1 MTTAEPDPFTVAI
14 PTAQLEADFPAEARE
29 ATHRAT
35 AARNPGYDVDKLHH
49 MLPWD
54 VARFDRPQLPALVGV
69 LADRA
74 AFSAPRGLRVLD
86 QAIRMPGRGWA
97 IPRAFAQ
104 FEEVI
109 RLAVTFER
117 SINPD
122 FDALYYAYLTIDQ
135 KRVEPGRAQRR
146 VGWHGDAFVS
156 PETSALDDVHPPVIT
171 DNTYVVF
178 DALSTLFLPGPF
190 SLRGVDPTDI
200 VQVLARFDELAQGR
214 EPLRYPPYHLLR
226 MTPYD
231 VHTPDVNATGA
242 AIDRTFVK
250 IQFSRD
256 RLNMMGNGLSRV
268 FGDDGRPRL
277 SYEGWTWVPRNPDR
291 RNNRNSLLDWDRPDR
306 DAFRLVQPG
315 EVDFTAAT
323 PGVPWTAPRFF
334 WARKVEGVRAAPALP
349 DERLET
355 VGAHGSFRST
365 FNIAQAG
372 DWKITTSQ
380 GDQYF
385 LGDAQFRRRYRE
397 GGEPGLYLPVGAPQ
411 RMAEVLEPI
420 RYRSP
425 WGAWAFA
432 PAGSVLARAGEG
444 DVYAILPENFR
455 ASFVRTDEQGD
466 LVIAGGTALRAAR
479 AARPGALLPVRDEEI
494 RWRVPHVAVFDLH
507 GTLALPNWKAA
518 MARVYARLVDG
529 AAPGAAAAWVERSTY
544 GASDALVMARV
555 AALKAGVTVEEALR
569 LFQEERAHVGRHL
582 PLQPMPGAPGFL
594 AALRAA
600 GIPLAVATFA
610 HTPRARTLEQL
621 QQVGALEHLAD
632 EAVIC
637 GDRIPEARDRDQ
649 FRDAALRLLQRE
661 HPGAQLLFFNDT
673 ADGMETTRALGGIA
687 FGVPQGEGEDWEH
700 RSVPLIA
707 GGAHYLVQD
716 WTVATAELLALIRRA
731 GSS

>member
-1 MTTAEPDPFTVAI
+1 MTSPEPDLFAEGI
-14 PTAQLEADFPAEARE
+14 SIAALESDFSEEAR
-29 ATHRAT
+29 A
-35 AARNPGYDVDKLHH
+35 AARRAAAALNPGYDPEKLQR

-69 LADRA
+69 LDDRV
-74 AFSAPRGLRVLD
+74 AFSRPKGLRVLD
-86 QAIRMPGRGWA
+86 LAIRMPGRGWA
-97 IPRAFAQ
+97 VPRAFAQ

-109 RLAVTFER
+109 GRAVAFER

-122 FDALYYAYLTIDQ
+122 FDAHYYAYVTVDQ

-156 PETSALDDVHPPVIT
+156 PETSALDEVHPPVIT

-190 SLRGVDPTDI
+190 SLRGVDATNI
-200 VQVLARFDELAQGR
+200 VRVLARFNELAEGR

-256 RLNMMGNGLSRV
+256 RLNMMGNGINRV
-268 FGDDGRPRL
+268 LGADGRPRL
-277 SYEGWTWVPRNPDR
+277 SYEGWTWVARDPAR

-306 DAFRLVQPG
+306 DRFRLVTPG
-315 EVDFTAAT
+315 EVDFAAAS
-323 PGVPWTAPRFF
+323 PGVPWAAPRFF
-334 WARKVEGVRAAPALP
+334 WARKVEGVRAEPARA
-349 DERLET
+349 DEQLET
-355 VGAHGSFRST
+355 VGRGSFRST
-365 FNIAQAG
+365 FNIAQPG

-385 LGDAQFRRRYRE
+385 LGEAQFRRRYQRAGE
-397 GGEPGLYLPVGAPQ
+397 GGFYLPVGAPQ
-411 RMAEVLEPI
+411 KMAEVIEPI

-432 PAGSVLARAGEG
+432 PAGSVLARAGAG

-455 ASFVRTDEQGD
+455 ASFVRTDEEGD
-466 LVIAGGTALRAAR
+466 PVIAGGVTLRAAR
-479 AARPGALLPVRDEEI
+479 AARPGALLQVRDEDL
-494 RWRVPHVAVFDLH
+494 VFGAPYLAVFDLH
-507 GTLALPNWKAA
+507 GTLARPNWKTA

-529 AAPGAAAAWVERSTY
+529 ADEAAGAAWVEANTY
-544 GASDALVMARV
+544 GAGDAQVMARV
-555 AALKAGVTVEEALR
+555 TALAPGVSLEDLGR
-569 LFQEERAHVGRHL
+569 MFQEERAHVGRHV

-594 AALRAA
+594 AALRAMS
-600 GIPLAVATFA
+600 IPLWVVTFA
-610 HTPRARTLEQL
+610 HTSRARTLEQL
-621 QQVGALEHLAD
+621 DQAGVREHVPED
-632 EAVIC
+632 AVIT
-637 GDRIPEARDRDQ
+637 GDRLPEARTRDA
-649 FRDAALRLLQRE
+649 FRDAALRLLQER

-673 ADGMETTRALGGIA
+673 PDGLETTRALGGIG
-687 FGVPQGEGEDWEH
+687 FGIPQGAGADREH
-700 RSVPLIA
+700 RSLPLIA
-707 GGAHYLVQD
+707 GGAHYLLDD
-716 WTVATAELLALIRRA
+716 WTAATAEIRALLSRA